1 MSLAYQKARENLGTT
16 AYVRKDKY
24 NAGIKRTSFDADDI
38 VWYLYPRRYVGRSS
52 KWQNNYTGP
61 YKVVKNIDTHN
72 VVLQQTR
79 RSRKIVVHKDKLKK

>member
-1 MSLAYQKARENLGTT
+1 LSLAYQKARENLGTT

-38 VWYLYPRRYVGRSS
+38 VWYLYPRRYVGRSP